1 MIKSGATEMMN
12 CQMILTASWR
22 GCALVSEALQ
32 KIVYLS
38 TKEGGFML
46 SLGGHRS
53 SRLHGGNVRSGTGN

>member
-1 MIKSGATEMMN
+1 MMN

-22 GCALVSEALQ
+22 DCTFVSEALQ

-38 TKEGGFML
+38 TKEGGFMQ

-53 SRLHGGNVRSGTGN
+53 ARLHGGNVRNVIGN